1 MKLIGEMMNHLNT
14 IFYFFFMLE
23 NRGRG
28 AGWFG
33 GVCGRPEGRGN
44 VDMEFAPAYRCST
57 WSQNKALVKPED

>member
-1 MKLIGEMMNHLNT
+1 
-14 IFYFFFMLE
+14 MLE

-28 AGWFG
+28 AGGYG
-33 GVCGRPEGRGN
+33 GVCGQPEGSGN